1 MNKKMII
8 IQVRR
13 FFTVEA
19 QRSQS
24 FLKKPHTLCVLC
36 VFAVRFFTRPVQ
48 LQKMKHILLLPVALF
63 LLAGCSAAVQETA
76 ATEPSLPVG
85 PTTYCQ
91 TLPTFV
97 QEIGFTQPFLSTSL
111 PDYIGA
117 ALGDL
122 DSAGNLINVYQHP

>member
-1 MNKKMII
+1 MNKKLNDYTGVCKKLNIAAAEP
-8 IQVRR
+8 
-13 FFTVEA
+13 VEA
-19 QRSQS
+19 
-24 FLKKPHTLCVLC
+24 K
-36 VFAVRFFTRPVQ
+36 AVCASRLRLRQAQATTICIVT
-48 LQKMKHILLLPVALF
+48 KIKHILLLPVALF